1 MRHVQTGSFLAS
13 DEIPYHNIFG
23 VEFEALSIILQKALK
38 VLEVHC
44 FHYYSLG
51 KSQNLVGEMKGEI
64 TGDYALRK
72 HGPSQHLEFPQ
83 RERWICSSE

>member
-1 MRHVQTGSFLAS
+1 LAS

-23 VEFEALSIILQKALK
+23 VEF
-38 VLEVHC
+38 EVHC

-51 KSQNLVGEMKGEI
+51 KSQNLVGEKTGEI

-72 HGPSQHLEFPQ
+72 HGLPNIWSVLVEDGGAGHDQTRRH
-83 RERWICSSE
+83 